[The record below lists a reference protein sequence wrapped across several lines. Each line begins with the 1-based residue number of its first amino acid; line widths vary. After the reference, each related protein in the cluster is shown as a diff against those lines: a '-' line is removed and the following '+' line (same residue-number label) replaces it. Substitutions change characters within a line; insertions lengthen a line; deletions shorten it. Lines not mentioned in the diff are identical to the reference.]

1 MLENVK
7 LLLGIQGTDKD
18 KILQLLISQA
28 IDEVKDFTHR
38 EDVYPLQ
45 STIEKI
51 VVYNYNRMGTEGLNS
66 ESYSGQSYNYSTD
79 YPDSIMRTLKRYR
92 KLIVL

>member
-1 MLENVK
+1 MLEDVK
-7 LLLGIQGTDKD
+7 ALLGIEGTDKD
-18 KILQLLISQA
+18 RVLQLLITQA
-28 IDEVKDFTHR
+28 IDEAKDFTHR
-38 EDVYPLQ
+38 EDVYSLQ
-45 STIEKI
+45 STIEKM

-66 ESYSGQSYNYSTD
+66 ESYSGQSYNYSAD